1 MRTLTLERG
10 YSSSFSDSDEAR
22 LFMDWFH
29 ELPNADG
36 KYHEEERVEIC
47 ACGISDYVT
56 IDDRVRYITIVASD
70 RETPECF
77 NIRKDGRITEVSNY
91 LDCDFQKWLCIS
103 YQKGCRFIQLEIGK

>member
-10 YSSSFSDSDEAR
+10 CESSINPGHRIA
-22 LFMDWFH
+22 LNWFH
-29 ELPNADG
+29 EVPGADG
-36 KYHEEERVEIC
+36 KYHAEERAEIC
-47 ACGISDYVT
+47 TQNMSEYVT
-56 IDDRVRYITIVASD
+56 VSQRTRFITIVASN